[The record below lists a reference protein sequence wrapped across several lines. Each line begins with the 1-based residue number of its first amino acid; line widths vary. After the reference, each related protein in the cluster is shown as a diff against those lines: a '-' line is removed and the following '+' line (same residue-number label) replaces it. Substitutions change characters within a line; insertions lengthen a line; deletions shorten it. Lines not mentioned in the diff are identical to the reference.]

1 MSLPR
6 RFVSRVRKIP
16 RRLTYAASGVL
27 LALGA
32 PLGLAVLWLAMAPEP
47 STRTLKGEIAE
58 DLGTFLYVTTST
70 MVVFFAF
77 GHVLGRQA
85 DALVDVARTDPLTGL
100 RNQRAF
106 EERLAEEVAR
116 TERYGG
122 TLSLLIADV
131 DGLKAV
137 NDRGGHHAG
146 NLALRAVADA
156 MRSDARQT
164 DLAARIGGDEFALLA
179 PNTVAS
185 EAVALGDRI
194 RSLVTEQGRAGVTIS
209 IGVATLGAEQS
220 DAEALLQSADAA
232 LYEAKHRGRNQV
244 VAFVPA

>member
-1 MSLPR
+1 
-6 RFVSRVRKIP
+6 
-16 RRLTYAASGVL
+16 
-27 LALGA
+27 
-32 PLGLAVLWLAMAPEP
+32 
-47 STRTLKGEIAE
+47 
-58 DLGTFLYVTTST
+58 

-85 DALVDVARTDPLTGL
+85 DALGGRRAHGSSDRL

-137 NDRGGHHAG
+137 NDRRRPPRGQPRPVGPSPTRCA
-146 NLALRAVADA
+146 R
-156 MRSDARQT
+156 DARQT

-179 PNTVAS
+179 PTPVPA
-185 EAVALGDRI
+185 RRW
-194 RSLVTEQGRAGVTIS
+194 RSATGYGAWSPSRVGAGVTIS

-220 DAEALLQSADAA
+220 DAEALASIGRRRPLRGEAPRDGTRSWAVRAGLRASASPSAPGAGQRLTRPAHLGYVDAKQDVP
-232 LYEAKHRGRNQV
+232 EAGRI
-244 VAFVPA
+244 ASR